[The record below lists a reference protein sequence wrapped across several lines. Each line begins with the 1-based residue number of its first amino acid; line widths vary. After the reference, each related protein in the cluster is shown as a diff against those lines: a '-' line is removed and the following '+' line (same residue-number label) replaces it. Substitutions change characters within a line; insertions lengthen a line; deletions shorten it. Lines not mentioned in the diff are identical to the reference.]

1 MLKMRTAE
9 KPLNNRLFLRSLWTR
24 VSNERRCNPTPSL
37 KPVLKDPKMGMKTFL
52 FLHRLGLIELFQQN
66 VKEELKAVLLIAEST
81 MVLQSDWPERELLLT
96 SQLPKHR
103 RISNNVGN
111 GLRNVLQVQDKN

>member
-1 MLKMRTAE
+1 
-9 KPLNNRLFLRSLWTR
+9 
-24 VSNERRCNPTPSL
+24 
-37 KPVLKDPKMGMKTFL
+37 MGMKTFL
-52 FLHRLGLIELFQQN
+52 FLHRIGLIELFQQN

-111 GLRNVLQVQDKN
+111 GLKNVPQLALEQEKEN